1 MSVLNL
7 NNPVLNLNYLN
18 NEIRNN
24 VLRISV
30 SKGINSTFGSSGRL
44 CNQIIRNIVCSQLSE
59 KYNLK
64 FQYEYYD
71 EITKLGIR
79 LYTEGCYFHNNTL
92 HLTDND
98 FHRFMYDE
106 ELKSN
111 IFTNRTFFQNE
122 YFAKYFWKYFKTD
135 EIKSSIMDHN
145 LFKERYKN
153 NNDVYVH
160 LRLGDVIEYAPSFE
174 YYDKILSSLRFDNG
188 YISTET
194 LDHPLFIALIDKYKL
209 IPILKDVVETIM
221 FGSTCKYI
229 VLTGGTMSWTI
240 GLFGYFSTIYYPDLE
255 LRPLYHPIE
264 LYDYPDWNKIT
275 YEEYKFKDVRGLSF
289 V

>member
-1 MSVLNL
+1 MQVLNL
-7 NNPVLNLNYLN
+7 NDINPDM
-18 NEIRNN
+18 RNQ
-24 VLRISV
+24 LLQMCV

-44 CNQIIRNIVCSQLSE
+44 CNQIIRNIVCSKLSE

-71 EITKLGIR
+71 EITKLGIH
-79 LYTEGCYFHNNTL
+79 LYTNGCYFHNNTIPL
-92 HLTDND
+92 KDGD

-106 ELKSN
+106 ELKAN

-122 YFAKYFWKYFKTD
+122 YFAKYFRKYFETD
-135 EIKSSIMDHN
+135 EIKNSIMEHN
-145 LFKERYKN
+145 LFKERYNK

-160 LRLGDVIEYAPSFE
+160 LRLGDVTDYAPSFE
-174 YYDKILSSLRFDNG
+174 YYDQALHSLKFENG
-188 YISTET
+188 YISSET
-194 LDHPLFIALIDKYKL
+194 LDHPLCIALIEKYKL
-209 IPILKDVVETIM
+209 IPIIKAAVETIM
-221 FGSTCKYI
+221 FGSSCKSLI
-229 VLTGGTMSWTI
+229 LTSGTMSWMI
-240 GLFGYFSTIYYPDLE
+240 GLLGYFSTIYYPDLE

-275 YEEYKFKDVRGLSF
+275 YEEYKFKDVRGLAF